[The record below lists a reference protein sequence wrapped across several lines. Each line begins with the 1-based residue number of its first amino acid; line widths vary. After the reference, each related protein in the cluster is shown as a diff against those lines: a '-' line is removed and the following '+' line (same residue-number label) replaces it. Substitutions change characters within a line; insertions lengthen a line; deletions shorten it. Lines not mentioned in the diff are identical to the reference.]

1 MHSQIALPVAVCAS
15 WQAGEDEAAPPVG
28 FIEPQ
33 LRRRLSLLD
42 RIALHVAHACV
53 KDGEAVRVVFA
64 SRHGELA
71 RSAELLAQLAAAE
84 MPSPMAFS
92 LSVLNA
98 APGLYGIARK
108 DRSASTAVSAG
119 ADTFPMALIEGA
131 AQAWAEPDV
140 PVVVAFADEPPPAV
154 YRSLVDTPRRAYA
167 VGIRLEARSP
177 QRTVSMG
184 WTSSERDEEPEAAPA
199 AFLACVAQ
207 GAATTW
213 HGGGR
218 AWHWT
223 QHGHA

>member
-1 MHSQIALPVAVCAS
+1 MDSQIALPVAA
-15 WQAGEDEAAPPVG
+15 WAAWRAGEDEAAPPVG

-53 KDGEAVRVVFA
+53 KNGEAVRVVFA

-98 APGLYGIARK
+98 APGVYGIARQ

-119 ADTFPMALIEGA
+119 AATLPMALIEAA

-154 YRSLVDTPRRAYA
+154 YRALVDTPRRAYA
-167 VGIRLEARSP
+167 MGLRLDARTAKRSVTMSWEP
-177 QRTVSMG
+177 
-184 WTSSERDEEPEAAPA
+184 SERDEEPEAAPPA
-199 AFLACVAQ
+199 LLACLENADD
-207 GAATTW
+207 ATW

>member
-1 MHSQIALPVAVCAS
+1 MHSQIALPVASCAA
-15 WQAGEDEAAPPVG
+15 WRAGEDGAAPPVG

-53 KDGEAVRVVFA
+53 QEGEAVRVIFA

-71 RSAELLAQLAAAE
+71 RSAELLAQLAAGE

-108 DRSASTAVSAG
+108 DRTGSTAISAG
-119 ADTFPMALIEGA
+119 AHTFPMALIEAA
-131 AQAWAEPDV
+131 AQAQAEPHL
-140 PVVVAFADEPPPAV
+140 PVVVTFADEPPPAV
-154 YRSLVDTPRRAYA
+154 YRPLVDTPRSAYA
-167 VGIRLEARSP
+167 IGVRLDAGAKRSV
-177 QRTVSMG
+177 TMH
-184 WTSSERDEEPEAAPA
+184 WTTSEREDQAEAGPD
-199 AFLACVAQ
+199 AFRACLENSADT
-207 GAATTW
+207 AW
-213 HGGGR
+213 HAGGR

>member
-1 MHSQIALPVAVCAS
+1 MHSQIALPVAVCAA
-15 WQAGEDEAAPPVG
+15 WRAGEDEAAPPVG

-53 KDGEAVRVVFA
+53 QHGEAVRLVFA

-108 DRSASTAVSAG
+108 DRTASTAVSAG
-119 ADTFPMALIEGA
+119 AATFPMALIEAA
-131 AQAWAEPDV
+131 AQASAEPDV

-154 YRSLVDTPRRAYA
+154 YRALVDTPRTAYA
-167 VGIRLEARSP
+167 MGVRLHAGAKRRITMRWEPSARDDEA
-177 QRTVSMG
+177 
-184 WTSSERDEEPEAAPA
+184 EAAPA
-199 AFLACVAQ
+199 ALHACVENGVDTA
-207 GAATTW
+207 W
-213 HGGGR
+213 HGGGS